1 MPIPQLQHYNILDTM
16 AKAEAIK
23 GARTRNK
30 ITKNVLNYQE
40 QDRPAELATRASD
53 TAYNEKKRGAEL
65 KGMDIDQAVKDIS
78 LMQTKLKVARDQLPA
93 VTPDTYDDY
102 LDWLQNTVKL
112 DTRPMPSPDEV
123 AKMAPGDW
131 EATKK
136 KLIMQADDVI
146 NMDIEQFKQQAAMD
160 RTKQTGRDAMART
173 KQSGRDS
180 IEAAQIRS
188 ETTDKEPWRHKIER
202 ESKEELRKRYRYVR
216 DQINKVMAGVDIMGI
231 SEDKQKSIENWQRE
245 LEATEKEYKKKG
257 GTVSELGAEEG
268 PKFSHTATNP
278 DTGEKMGWDGSKW
291 VKIQ

>member
-30 ITKNVLNYQE
+30 YNQNVLNYQE
-40 QDRPAELATRASD
+40 QDRPAELATREAD
-53 TAYNEKKRGAEL
+53 TAYTSKKRGAEL
-65 KGMDIDQAVKDIS
+65 KGMDTDQAVKD
-78 LMQTKLKVARDQLPA
+78 LQMTQVKLKVARDQLPA
-93 VTPDTYDDY
+93 VTTDTYDDY
-102 LDWLQNTVKL
+102 VDWLQNTVKL
-112 DTRPMPSPDEV
+112 DTRTMPSPEEV

-136 KLIMQADDVI
+136 KLIMQASDVI

-202 ESKEELRKRYRYVR
+202 ESKEDLRKRYQDVR
-216 DQINKVMAGVDIMGI
+216 DKINKVKAGIDIPMPSDDRDQALADWG
-231 SEDKQKSIENWQRE
+231 RE
-245 LEATEKEYKKKG
+245 LEAVEKEYKKKG
-257 GTVSELGAEEG
+257 GNASELGASG
-268 PKFSHTATNP
+268 NDPL
-278 DTGEKMGWDGSKW
+278 G
-291 VKIQ
+291 IR